1 MNNLRSI
8 LLFVVGVVS
17 IICGVDLAFR
27 IGMFQNYIPEP
38 PEMDLGIHVIHRDIV
53 HLFHQTREIF
63 GMIFILS
70 GCVLCICAIPH
81 KKEE

>member
-27 IGMFQNYIPEP
+27 MGMFQNYIPEP
-38 PEMDLGIHVIHRDIV
+38 PEMDLEIHVIH
-53 HLFHQTREIF
+53 H
-63 GMIFILS
+63 
-70 GCVLCICAIPH
+70 
-81 KKEE
+81 